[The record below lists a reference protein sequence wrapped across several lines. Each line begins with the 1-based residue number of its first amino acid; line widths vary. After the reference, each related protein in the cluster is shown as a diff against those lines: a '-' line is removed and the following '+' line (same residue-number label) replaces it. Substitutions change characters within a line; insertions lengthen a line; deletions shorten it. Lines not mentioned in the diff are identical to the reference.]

1 MDFKGCGHQAK
12 EEATVVG
19 SGELLELEEGPDKR
33 VSSLHG
39 INHPYG
45 KAIKKNICP
54 RASVGVSVG
63 GKKDF
68 NNQGKGCFGTNGAN
82 GV

>member
-33 VSSLHG
+33 VSRSPWYKPSIWKSH
-39 INHPYG
+39 
-45 KAIKKNICP
+45 
-54 RASVGVSVG
+54 
-63 GKKDF
+63 
-68 NNQGKGCFGTNGAN
+68 
-82 GV
+82 